1 MSGVGQRTLGADH
14 GADAAGAAAAAV
26 RLARRVT
33 AIAAAALLSVVLVL
47 ACAVPLAAQQ
57 APTVGIAGSI
67 TVPAPSQT
75 PLGITVGPLD
85 GIPRNSFVRL
95 RGLPPMAALSEGHS
109 IAPGAWA
116 VSIAALPSLKLTV
129 PASAGGR
136 MEILVT
142 LVSVDGLVLA
152 EARSVLQ
159 IGPQQP
165 GAPTSATVLRATT
178 PTPPAPGATPKP
190 PAGPPSM
197 TPDDR
202 ERALRLLKRGQ
213 NELSDANLS
222 AARLFFER
230 AADAGLA
237 EAALAL
243 GATYDSAELQRLNI
257 RGVPGDAKEARRW
270 YERAAQLG
278 APEAGQRLQRLGKN

>member
-1 MSGVGQRTLGADH
+1 MRASPGLLD
-14 GADAAGAAAAAV
+14 
-26 RLARRVT
+26 
-33 AIAAAALLSVVLVL
+33 AALLGLGLLL
-47 ACAVPLAAQQ
+47 AWTLSAAAQK
-57 APTVGIAGSI
+57 APSIGIAGTI
-67 TVPAPSQT
+67 AVMAPSQT

-116 VSIAALPSLKLTV
+116 VSLAALPNLKLTV
-129 PASAGGR
+129 PASVGGR

-142 LVSVDGLVLA
+142 LVSTEGLVLA

-159 IGPQQP
+159 IGPQQQP
-165 GAPTSATVLRATT
+165 TGAPTSATVLRAAPATV
-178 PTPPAPGATPKP
+178 PPPAATPKP
-190 PAGPPSM
+190 PTGPSM
-197 TPDDR
+197 TPEDR
-202 ERALRLLKRGQ
+202 ERALRLFKRGQ
-213 NELSDANLS
+213 DELADANLS

-243 GATYDSAELQRLNI
+243 GATYDSTELQRLNI
-257 RGVPGDAKEARRW
+257 RGGQGDAKEARRW

>member
-1 MSGVGQRTLGADH
+1 VRAGSRLLETVLLGLALVFASSGP
-14 GADAAGAAAAAV
+14 
-26 RLARRVT
+26 
-33 AIAAAALLSVVLVL
+33 S
-47 ACAVPLAAQQ
+47 AAQQ
-57 APTVGIAGSI
+57 APSIGIAGSI
-67 TVPAPSQT
+67 AVAAPSQT

-116 VSIAALPSLKLTV
+116 VSIAALPNLKLTV

-136 MEILVT
+136 MEVLVT
-142 LVSVDGLVLA
+142 LVSMDGVVLA
-152 EARSVLQ
+152 EARTMLQ
-159 IGPQQP
+159 IGSNG
-165 GAPTSATVLRATT
+165 GAPTSATVLRAVTPT
-178 PTPPAPGATPKP
+178 PTPPTPPAATPKP
-190 PAGPPSM
+190 AAPSM
-197 TPDDR
+197 TPEDR
-202 ERALRLLKRGQ
+202 ERAQRLFKRGQ
-213 NELSDANLS
+213 DELSEANLS
-222 AARLFFER
+222 SARLFFER

-257 RGVPGDAKEARRW
+257 RGAHADAKEARRW

>member
-1 MSGVGQRTLGADH
+1 MRARSRLLETVLLG
-14 GADAAGAAAAAV
+14 
-26 RLARRVT
+26 LA
-33 AIAAAALLSVVLVL
+33 LVF
-47 ACAVPLAAQQ
+47 ASWGPAAAQQ
-57 APTVGIAGSI
+57 GPSIGIAGSI
-67 TVPAPSQT
+67 AVAAPSQT

-116 VSIAALPSLKLTV
+116 VSIAALPNLKLTV

-136 MEILVT
+136 MEVLVT
-142 LVSVDGLVLA
+142 LVSMDGVVLA
-152 EARSVLQ
+152 EARTMLQ
-159 IGPQQP
+159 IGQTNG
-165 GAPTSATVLRATT
+165 GAPTSATVLRAVT
-178 PTPPAPGATPKP
+178 PTPPPAPGATPKP
-190 PAGPPSM
+190 AAPTM
-197 TPDDR
+197 TPEDR
-202 ERALRLLKRGQ
+202 ERALRLFKRGQ
-213 NELSDANLS
+213 DELSEANLS
-222 AARLFFER
+222 SARLFFER

-257 RGVPGDAKEARRW
+257 RGAHADAKEARRW

-278 APEAGQRLQRLGKN
+278 APDASQRLQRLGKN